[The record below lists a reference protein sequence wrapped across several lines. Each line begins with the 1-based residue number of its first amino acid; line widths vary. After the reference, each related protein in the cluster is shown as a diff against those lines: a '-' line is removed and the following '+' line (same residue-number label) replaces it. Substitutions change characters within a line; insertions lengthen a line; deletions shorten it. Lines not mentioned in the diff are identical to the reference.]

1 MSKSQPKF
9 RTSKRLDN
17 GDYLTFAI
25 WPTKSGPEDEIMN
38 VQLRTLEEGQCKTV
52 SKLTICRRKDGTY
65 SQLPESV
72 PVNQSS

>member
-9 RTSKRLDN
+9 RASKRLGS

-25 WPTKSGPEDEIMN
+25 WPGKSVPEDEIMN
-38 VQLRTLEEGQCKTV
+38 IQLRTLQEGQWKTT
-52 SKLTICRRKDGTY
+52 SKLTIYRRKDGTY
-65 SQLPESV
+65 SQLSESA